1 LWDKAGEYNQAVAQS
16 TEDTLPTGERTRRGA
31 VTFQNSI
38 KTDLAVKWAKRGED
52 KESLFRVI
60 NRMFTEESWK
70 EGSTLRRIEIVLL
83 QNLGLIDKTSTDM
96 PLNDEALLA
105 LQAVLFD
112 IYQGTGEGLAKV
124 NIKAS

>member
-1 LWDKAGEYNQAVAQS
+1 
-16 TEDTLPTGERTRRGA
+16 
-31 VTFQNSI
+31 
-38 KTDLAVKWAKRGED
+38 LAVKWAKRGED